1 MLHTDRCNSN
11 SLHCV
16 CGTHHTHT
24 HGVKLCRA
32 PASPVR
38 QESSPEIFLYS
49 AEQLTNLDVTLKLD
63 ITFRIAKVGGRASFP
78 HLLPHFS

>member
-1 MLHTDRCNSN
+1 MLHTDGCNSN

-63 ITFRIAKVGGRASFP
+63 ITF
-78 HLLPHFS
+78 